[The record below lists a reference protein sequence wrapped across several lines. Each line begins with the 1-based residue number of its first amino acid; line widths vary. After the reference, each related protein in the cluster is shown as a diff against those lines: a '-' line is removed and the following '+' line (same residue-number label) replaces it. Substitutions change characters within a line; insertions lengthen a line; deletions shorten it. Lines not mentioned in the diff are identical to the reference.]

1 LERILSLLR
10 RRGLVILLVAIAF
23 GAIALGLSLLQ
34 SKQYSSTA
42 ELLFRNPNYAQSIF
56 GSGAAIEATDPS
68 REAATNAKLVGLN
81 VVARRTA
88 KKLGDI
94 TSEEVANSVEASAV
108 GEAEL
113 VAVTAKASSPLRAAV
128 IANTFAR
135 QFIAFRA
142 EADKSKLLEAQQLAE
157 TELARLTVAE
167 QEGAR
172 GQSLSRGAARLGILA
187 SLQTGNAELVQPANI
202 PKSPSSPR
210 PARNALIA
218 AVLGLLV
225 GIGLLVFLERL
236 NPRLRDAEDVAE
248 ATGLSILG
256 TIPDSKSLKAAD
268 PSGVASELP
277 SAGAEAFRTL
287 RASLRYFNV
296 DREIKTVLV
305 TSFEAGA
312 GKSTVAW
319 NLARAASSST
329 RAIVIEGDL
338 RNPSL
343 GRQHNLRMGP
353 GLAEL
358 LTHQVG
364 LDEAIQSKALPE
376 SPSANGGSNTSLDV
390 IVAGSIPPNPAEL
403 LESQALFDVLHAL
416 RQDYDFIV
424 IDTAPIGVVAD
435 SFPVLT
441 KVDGVLAVVRM
452 GRSKRDSAKR
462 LCARLLQLESPLLGV
477 VANGIKRSRGDR
489 YGYGYYAGGPT
500 SGADA
505 VDSDPDRAKV

>member
-1 LERILSLLR
+1 
-10 RRGLVILLVAIAF
+10 VILMVAIGF
-23 GAIALGLSLLQ
+23 GAIALGISLLQ
-34 SKQYSSTA
+34 DKEYSSTA
-42 ELLFRNPNYAQSIF
+42 ELLFRNPNYAQSVF
-56 GSGAAIEATDPS
+56 GSGATVEATDPS
-68 REAATNAKLVGLN
+68 REAATNAKLVGLK
-81 VVARRTA
+81 VVARQTA

-94 TSEEVANSVEASAV
+94 SSEEVADSVEATAV

-113 VAVTAKASSPLRAAV
+113 VAVTAKAASPLRAAV

-142 EADKSKLLEAQQLAE
+142 EADQSKLLEAQQLAE
-157 TELARLTVAE
+157 KELARLTPVE
-167 QEGAR
+167 REGAR

-202 PKSPSSPR
+202 PQSPSSPR
-210 PARNALIA
+210 PARNAVIA
-218 AVLGLLV
+218 AILGLLV
-225 GIGLLVFLERL
+225 GIGLVVFLERL

-248 ATGLSILG
+248 ATGLSLLG
-256 TIPDSKSLKAAD
+256 TIPDSKSFRTVD

-277 SAGAEAFRTL
+277 FAEAEAFRTL
-287 RASLRYFNV
+287 RASLRYFNI

-319 NLARAASSST
+319 NLARAASAST
-329 RAIVIEGDL
+329 RAIVVEADL

-343 GRQHNLRMGP
+343 ARQHKLEMGP
-353 GLAEL
+353 GLAQV

-364 LDEAIQSKALPE
+364 LDDVIQSKVLPGP
-376 SPSANGGSNTSLDV
+376 PSTGGTLDIV
-390 IVAGSIPPNPAEL
+390 VAGSIPPNPAEL
-403 LESQALFDVLHAL
+403 LESQALFDVLQSL
-416 RQDYDFIV
+416 QQRYDFVV

-441 KVDGVLAVVRM
+441 RVDGVLAVVRM
-452 GRSKRDSAKR
+452 GKSKRDSAKR

-477 VANGIKRSRGDR
+477 VANGVKRTRADR
-489 YGYGYYAGGPT
+489 YGYGYYGGGV
-500 SGADA
+500 GAEPEA
-505 VDSDPDRAKV
+505 IDSDSGRAKV